1 MKQDAFNA
9 STLELWGIKFYQYLY
24 IHMSYEALSFTSIY
38 EPMNS
43 EALSITSNCMNPW
56 ALRH

>member
-24 IHMSYEALSFTSIY
+24 GRMSCEISFTSIY
-38 EPMNS
+38 EPMSS
-43 EALSITSNCMNPW
+43 EALSFTSICMNSW
-56 ALRH
+56 